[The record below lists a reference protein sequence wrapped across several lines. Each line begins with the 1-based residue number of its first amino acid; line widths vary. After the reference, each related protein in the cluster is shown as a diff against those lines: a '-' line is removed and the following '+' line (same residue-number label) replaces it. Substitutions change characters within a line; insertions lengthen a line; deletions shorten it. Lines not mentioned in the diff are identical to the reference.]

1 MPAPYLDRESSLDQN
16 GLPLANSLRSSPPR
30 EVLRQ
35 YNASI
40 TRSNRWCAETEYKSS
55 FKTLKKNTFTNP
67 SFAHEKISFMT
78 LAMCIIVH
86 RNVKAAQSPEPY
98 DPKFQTRNN
107 QPAVK
112 QGNRKEKSREQGI

>member
-1 MPAPYLDRESSLDQN
+1 MPGEAPRPEKFWNTATLAWSLLIDGIPEPNINQAPN
-16 GLPLANSLRSSPPR
+16 CIHGC
-30 EVLRQ
+30 VH
-35 YNASI
+35 
-40 TRSNRWCAETEYKSS
+40 K
-55 FKTLKKNTFTNP
+55 FKHE
-67 SFAHEKISFMT
+67 FAHEKISFMT

-112 QGNRKEKSREQGI
+112 QENRETSREQGI